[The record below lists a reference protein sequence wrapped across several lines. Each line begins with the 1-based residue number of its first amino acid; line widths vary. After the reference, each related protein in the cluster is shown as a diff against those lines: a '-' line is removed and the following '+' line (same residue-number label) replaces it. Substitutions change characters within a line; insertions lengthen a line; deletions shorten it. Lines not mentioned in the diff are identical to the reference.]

1 MRRASMAIAAAV
13 VGTAGLVGLKVQH
26 DVAPRTDPVATA
38 PHTPGTGALGQPGR
52 SYTSSASPTASPT
65 TKSGTPK
72 PRSTT
77 SHPPPAVGTIT
88 GTREQAGGY
97 GYVQVKIEMAGTRLT
112 DITMLE
118 VTSEPNGAARQA
130 PATLIQEAL
139 AARSADIANVSRATY
154 TSEAFKA
161 SLRNA
166 LAQA

>member
-26 DVAPRTDPVATA
+26 DVPAHTHPVATA
-38 PHTPGTGALGQPGR
+38 PHTPGAGAFGQPSR
-52 SYTSSASPTASPT
+52 SHTSSANPTAGPI
-65 TKSGTPK
+65 TKSGTPES
-72 PRSTT
+72 RTTT
-77 SHPPPAVGTIT
+77 SHSPSAVRTFT
-88 GTREQAGGY
+88 GTREPAGGY
-97 GYVQVKIEMAGTRLT
+97 GYVQVKIEMAGARLT

-118 VTSEPNGAARQA
+118 VTSEPNGAALQA

-161 SLRNA
+161 SLRHA
-166 LAQA
+166 LAQG

>member
-26 DVAPRTDPVATA
+26 DVAPRGDPVATA
-38 PHTPGTGALGQPGR
+38 PHTPGIGAFGQPSR
-52 SYTSSASPTASPT
+52 SHTSASPTAE
-65 TKSGTPK
+65 SGTPK
-72 PRSTT
+72 PRTT
-77 SHPPPAVGTIT
+77 SPSPSAVRTFT
-88 GTREQAGGY
+88 GSREQAGGF
-97 GYVQVKIEMAGTRLT
+97 GFVQVKIEVTGTRLT

-118 VTSEPNGAARQA
+118 VTSEPNGAALQA
-130 PATLIQEAL
+130 PGTLIQEAL

-166 LAQA
+166 LSQA